1 MSSSEQRK
9 AASGTYI
16 EKFLLHRF
24 FVVGTRRLKHPDDM
38 APIQK
43 AIRDLERTIRKKK
56 EKGESTEALD
66 KRLALLFDDKTISDQ
81 IQKEK
86 RNSAKYHMIKFIERQ
101 KLVRKIRSIDQQ
113 LATGK
118 DGIDID
124 GINIIRSSLMEQLAY
139 VLYYPKEFKY
149 VALFAESGEI
159 VGKNEKLRLKAHKLA
174 VEQWKSETAA
184 GSQDRVM
191 RVIMCEEKEEVV
203 KSFGKKKRSDGDED
217 NDSNNDE
224 EVTVNERNKASK
236 QEIVTYGDKIIQ
248 PKKKK
253 SKAENLPE
261 KIEEKEDT
269 IDFPAGQEP
278 DAFFLEEQ
286 IIESKISALQ
296 SINQKYPPEKNQR
309 HHSSNHFSN
318 SSSYNNGKNF
328 TKNYGNYG
336 PGLKDGNEKRG
347 FKNYNTNNA
356 GYQKPAYGAG
366 SFSSL
371 PPSKQNARLQKWQ
384 QRKGSR

>member
-1 MSSSEQRK
+1 
-9 AASGTYI
+9 
-16 EKFLLHRF
+16 
-24 FVVGTRRLKHPDDM
+24 M

-56 EKGESTEALD
+56 EKGEPTEALD

-118 DGIDID
+118 EGIDHD
-124 GINIIRSSLMEQLAY
+124 TLSSSRSSLMEQLAY

-149 VALFAESGEI
+149 VALFAESEET

-174 VEQWKSETAA
+174 VEQWRNDTATGA
-184 GSQDRVM
+184 QDRVM
-191 RVIMCEEKEEVV
+191 RVILCEEKEEVV
-203 KSFGKKKRSDGDED
+203 KPFGKKKRSDDDED
-217 NDSNNDE
+217 NEDTNDKE
-224 EVTVNERNKASK
+224 EGALKRINKSK
-236 QEIVTYGDKIIQ
+236 QEFVTYGDKIIL

-253 SKAENLPE
+253 SKTEDVPK
-261 KIEEKEDT
+261 KIEEKEEDI

-296 SINQKYPPEKNQR
+296 SINQKYPPEKNQKNY
-309 HHSSNHFSN
+309 SNNHFSN
-318 SSSYNNGKNF
+318 SSSYNNGKNL

-356 GYQKPAYGAG
+356 GYQKPGYGAG
-366 SFSSL
+366 SFSSMT
-371 PPSKQNARLQKWQ
+371 PSKQNARLQKWQ
-384 QRKGSR
+384 QRKGAR